1 MTNGW
6 NYIIKKERLNKM
18 NIIFIGLAVA
28 MLLDAGSVTYFIQ
41 ERDWTNLALSSLVF
55 AAIILVIGIID
66 NVARLPV

>member
-1 MTNGW
+1 
-6 NYIIKKERLNKM
+6 M

-41 ERDWTNLALSSLVF
+41 ERDWTNLALSAIVF